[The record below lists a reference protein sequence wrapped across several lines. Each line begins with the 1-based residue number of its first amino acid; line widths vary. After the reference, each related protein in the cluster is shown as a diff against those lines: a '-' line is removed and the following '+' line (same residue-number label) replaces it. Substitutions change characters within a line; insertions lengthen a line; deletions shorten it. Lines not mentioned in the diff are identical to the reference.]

1 MDDREKEER
10 RLDGYMMTFGF
21 FPVLPPS
28 FQGTLCVCLIP
39 FINCCLERVLYAL
52 SSSSCCRGTLVVKRP
67 RLRPESH
74 HPPSLLSL
82 HHRERE
88 KYTF

>member
-28 FQGTLCVCLIP
+28 FQGTLCVLDPLYQLLSGEGSLCIEFFFMLSRYS
-39 FINCCLERVLYAL
+39 CCETAKTEARI
-52 SSSSCCRGTLVVKRP
+52 SSSSQSVKP
-67 RLRPESH
+67 TP
-74 HPPSLLSL
+74 
-82 HHRERE
+82 
-88 KYTF
+88 